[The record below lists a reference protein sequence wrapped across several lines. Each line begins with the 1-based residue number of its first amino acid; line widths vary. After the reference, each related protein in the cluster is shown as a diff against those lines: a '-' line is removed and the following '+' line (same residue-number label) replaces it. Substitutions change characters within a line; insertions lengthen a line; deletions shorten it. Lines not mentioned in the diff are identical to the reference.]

1 MDQRAE
7 SQAQRAE
14 STTNPNEI
22 VLTLP
27 KNWDVKSFS
36 IKVDLK
42 NKGSHYVEGNDDD
55 DDESSI
61 ATTVVTE
68 EDDGNPH

>member
-1 MDQRAE
+1 MDDQ
-7 SQAQRAE
+7 AE
-14 STTNPNEI
+14 STTNLNEI

-27 KNWDVKSFS
+27 KNWDVRSFC
-36 IKVDLK
+36 IKVYLK
-42 NKGSHYVEGNDDD
+42 NSGSHYVEGNDD

>member
-1 MDQRAE
+1 MDQRE
-7 SQAQRAE
+7 E

-27 KNWDVKSFS
+27 KNWDVRSFS